1 MAKEKKKAPSAGET
15 PENEQIVSQP
25 EENKAEKS
33 GVAETPAEG
42 TPSELDALQAQL
54 DEVRNSL
61 AATEERFLRL
71 AAEYDNFRKRTAKEK
86 EGIWNDATA
95 AAVTAL
101 LPVFDNLERALKQET
116 ADAAYKKGVE
126 MTMTGLRDAMTRLGV
141 EEIPARGETFDPNL
155 HNAVMHVEDENA
167 EENTIV
173 EVFQQGFRLGDK
185 VLRFAMVKV
194 AN

>member
-33 GVAETPAEG
+33 GAAETAAEG

-101 LPVFDNLERALKQET
+101 LPVFDNLERAWK
-116 ADAAYKKGVE
+116 
-126 MTMTGLRDAMTRLGV
+126 
-141 EEIPARGETFDPNL
+141 
-155 HNAVMHVEDENA
+155 
-167 EENTIV
+167 
-173 EVFQQGFRLGDK
+173 
-185 VLRFAMVKV
+185 
-194 AN
+194 

>member
-1 MAKEKKKAPSAGET
+1 MAKNKKKAP
-15 PENEQIVSQP
+15 PLENEEIPVGPDAPMEP
-25 EENKAEKS
+25 EAAPDTD
-33 GVAETPAEG
+33 G
-42 TPSELDALQAQL
+42 PSAPDAGALQTGLEEA
-54 DEVRNSL
+54 RKSL
-61 AATEERFLRL
+61 AVSEEKFLRL

-86 EGIWNDATA
+86 EGIWGDATA

-126 MTMTGLRDAMTRLGV
+126 MTMTGLRDALAKLGV
-141 EEIPARGETFDPNL
+141 EEIPAQGETFDPNL

-173 EVFQQGFRLGDK
+173 EVFQQGFTCGGK
-185 VLRFAMVKV
+185 VVRFAMVKV

>member
-1 MAKEKKKAPSAGET
+1 MAKDKKKTPPAGE
-15 PENEQIVSQP
+15 P
-25 EENKAEKS
+25 
-33 GVAETPAEG
+33 PAEER
-42 TPSELDALQAQL
+42 TPPEAGAVSEEVPPAGSDTEPLQSELDAAKAAQASAEDRL
-54 DEVRNSL
+54 
-61 AATEERFLRL
+61 LRL

-86 EGIWNDATA
+86 DGIWNDATA

-126 MTMTGLRDAMTRLGV
+126 MTMTGLRDALTRLGV
-141 EEIPARGETFDPNL
+141 EEIPAQGETFDPNL
-155 HNAVMHVEDENA
+155 HNAVMHCEDENA

-173 EVFQQGFRLGDK
+173 EVFQQGFKLGDK